1 MYLGITN
8 LPQLGLEV
16 VAKHSLLKV
25 ANCIARCQDFKISTY
40 SKTTCGDEED
50 EQQGSSESSGNGHK
64 LRGSKEALVHL
75 NNECLICIC
84 YLIKDVE
91 VGMGLAMVWYMVYS
105 YGLQPACH

>member
-75 NNECLICIC
+75 NIECLICTC
-84 YLIKDVE
+84 YSIKDEE
-91 VGMGLAMVWYMVYS
+91 VGMDLAMVWYMVYS
-105 YGLQPACH
+105 